1 MDKIIEILEEIKSGV
16 DYANEKEL
24 VTGKILDSI
33 EITSLISALEEEF
46 DIEIGMEYM
55 ENSNFDSVEAI
66 WAKYWRKANVAVRCS
81 SAYWGG
87 TNVCCWHHW

>member
-1 MDKIIEILEEIKSGV
+1 MEKIIEILEALKSGV
-16 DYANEKEL
+16 DYRSETSL

-33 EITSLISALEEEF
+33 EITSLISSLEDEF

-66 WAKYWRKANVAVRCS
+66 WKMVQELS
-81 SAYWGG
+81 E
-87 TNVCCWHHW
+87 

>member
-1 MDKIIEILEEIKSGV
+1 MEKIIEILEEIKSGV
-16 DYANEKEL
+16 DFENETEL

-66 WAKYWRKANVAVRCS
+66 WNMVQELQD
-81 SAYWGG
+81 
-87 TNVCCWHHW
+87 

>member
-1 MDKIIEILEEIKSGV
+1 MEKIIAMLEELKSGV
-16 DYANEKEL
+16 DFANETQL

-33 EITSLISALEEEF
+33 DITSLISSLEEEF

-66 WAKYWRKANVAVRCS
+66 WNMVQELQD
-81 SAYWGG
+81 
-87 TNVCCWHHW
+87 

>member
-1 MDKIIEILEEIKSGV
+1 MEKIIEILEGLKSGV
-16 DYANEKEL
+16 DFAQEKQI

-33 EITSLISALEEEF
+33 DITTLISSLEEEF

-66 WAKYWRKANVAVRCS
+66 WEMVQEL
-81 SAYWGG
+81 
-87 TNVCCWHHW
+87 TEE

>member
-1 MDKIIEILEEIKSGV
+1 MGCEPYLPEQDLKGDKLMDRIIEILEEIKSGV

-46 DIEIGMEYM
+46 DIEIGMDYM

-66 WAKYWRKANVAVRCS
+66 WNMVEELRD
-81 SAYWGG
+81 
-87 TNVCCWHHW
+87 